1 MSRQL
6 SKSSVCFCNKH
17 TIETM
22 KSVGQAPTLTQLNQ
36 AITSEAKYNKNW
48 SAATTLF
55 QDLDKL
61 VWRRLAR
68 LDNEGMTEN
77 FENMEKT
84 RDEPNKLTL
93 AQLWFQ
99 TPVALRPLN
108 ESEIKYIRRVYQIMV
123 RYSPTVNDA
132 TKYYLHLLTN
142 HLDTPIF
149 DDECISH
156 CLISLIYLI
165 SKSNDTD
172 FMEKGLE
179 LVQMALDRNLNNKQF
194 EVLIDVS
201 KEIFERYGIWFN
213 KFNGSIEENNFG
225 NQGSTHG
232 IKNNNSV
239 GRKKSGR
246 RNNRSLLIPK
256 PGLMNGNRRKQ
267 GYDHVHA

>member
-1 MSRQL
+1 MSRQN
-6 SKSSVCFCNKH
+6 SKPSVCFCNKH

-22 KSVGQAPTLTQLNQ
+22 RSVGQAPTLTQLNQ

-61 VWRRLAR
+61 VWKRLAR
-68 LDNEGMTEN
+68 LDNMSMTEN
-77 FENMEKT
+77 LE
-84 RDEPNKLTL
+84 KLTL
-93 AQLWFQ
+93 TQLWFQ

-165 SKSNDTD
+165 SKSNDVD

-179 LVQMALDRNLNNKQF
+179 LIQMALDRNLNNKQL

-201 KEIFERYGIWFN
+201 KEIFEYYGLCFN
-213 KFNGSIEENNFG
+213 QFNGLIEESVFG
-225 NQGSTHG
+225 NQGSIHG
-232 IKNNNSV
+232 ISNSV

-246 RNNRSLLIPK
+246 RNNRSFLIPK
-256 PGLMNGNRRKQ
+256 SDLMNDNRRKQ
-267 GYDHVHA
+267 SYDMYMHDVD

>member
-6 SKSSVCFCNKH
+6 SKPSVCFCNKH

-93 AQLWFQ
+93 TQLWLQ

-108 ESEIKYIRRVYQIMV
+108 ESEIKYIRRVYQIM
-123 RYSPTVNDA
+123 SNDA
-132 TKYYLHLLTN
+132 
-142 HLDTPIF
+142 
-149 DDECISH
+149 
-156 CLISLIYLI
+156 
-165 SKSNDTD
+165 D

-179 LVQMALDRNLNNKQF
+179 LVQMALDRNLNHKQF

-201 KEIFERYGIWFN
+201 KEIFERYEIWFN
-213 KFNGSIEENNFG
+213 KFNGLIEENNFG
-225 NQGSTHG
+225 NQGSTHN

-256 PGLMNGNRRKQ
+256 PDLMDGNRRKQ